1 MNKHSKYIM
10 ERFGISKEDF
20 VKCVCLD
27 YDKYNYNYMN
37 GKFEIGGIYNCFFD
51 GNSSYY
57 LYDKDYYFLNRFS
70 LEDFNINFR
79 ILSEFRQQRMDEV
92 FKD

>member
-1 MNKHSKYIM
+1 MDN
-10 ERFGISKEDF
+10 FGISKEDF

-27 YDKYNYNYMN
+27 YDKDIHYMN
-37 GKFEIGGIYNCFFD
+37 GKFEVGGIYECFFD
-51 GNSSYY
+51 GLSSYY
-57 LYDKDYYFLNRFS
+57 LYDKDYNFLNRFS

-79 ILSEFRQQRMDEV
+79 ILAEFRQQRMDEV